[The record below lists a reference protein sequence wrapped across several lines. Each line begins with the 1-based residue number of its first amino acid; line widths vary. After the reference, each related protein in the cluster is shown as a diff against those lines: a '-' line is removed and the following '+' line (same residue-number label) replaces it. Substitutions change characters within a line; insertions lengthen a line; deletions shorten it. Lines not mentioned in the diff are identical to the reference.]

1 MLARDTIRIV
11 AGFSSGKVM
20 TSQKIRSVFLTGYTC
35 YENLQ
40 SSARLDQLKRIEVRI
55 GAVLG
60 ARQAHKY
67 PHLCTGI
74 QRDKKIGPGKIDV
87 NFTSKKYLGSMTD
100 LRVGTIGLKR
110 SRCLGSEQTAAETE

>member
-1 MLARDTIRIV
+1 MASNFLPLRRMIHMLARDTIRIV

-74 QRDKKIGPGKIDV
+74 QRDKKSDQARW
-87 NFTSKKYLGSMTD
+87 M
-100 LRVGTIGLKR
+100 
-110 SRCLGSEQTAAETE
+110 